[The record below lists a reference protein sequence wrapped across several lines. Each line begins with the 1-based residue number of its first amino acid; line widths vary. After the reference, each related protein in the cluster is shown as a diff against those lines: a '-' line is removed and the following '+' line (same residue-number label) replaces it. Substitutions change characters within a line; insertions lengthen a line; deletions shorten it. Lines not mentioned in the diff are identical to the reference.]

1 MTEEEKRFL
10 AKEWLDEIAGCWW
23 LAVYGDDD
31 RQTQLTRPFAT
42 QVDEHNRIVGK
53 IDTVAIKTGTAAKL
67 GCARRVSGDHL
78 LDPIYEALRLSVK
91 VTEGDSVHIDF
102 DGYWAQTP

>member
-1 MTEEEKRFL
+1 MTEEEKRFR

-53 IDTVAIKTGTAAKL
+53 IDTVAIKTGTAVKL
-67 GCARRVSGDHL
+67 GCSRRLWGDRL
-78 LDPIYEALRLSVK
+78 IEPYYEDLKLRVK
-91 VTEGDSVHIDF
+91 VREGDSVSINF
-102 DGYWAQTP
+102 DEYWAQIP